1 MTARIEADID
11 EEGNVSVAYEGQIYL
26 LCALARRIQIDADN
40 MLMDATEDTDD
51 DEDDSSNFNPGFTQ

>member
-11 EEGNVSVAYEGQIYL
+11 DEGNVSVAYEGQIYL

-40 MLMDATEDTDD
+40 MLMEATEDIDD
-51 DEDDSSNFNPGFTQ
+51 DEGEDDNFKVGFTN